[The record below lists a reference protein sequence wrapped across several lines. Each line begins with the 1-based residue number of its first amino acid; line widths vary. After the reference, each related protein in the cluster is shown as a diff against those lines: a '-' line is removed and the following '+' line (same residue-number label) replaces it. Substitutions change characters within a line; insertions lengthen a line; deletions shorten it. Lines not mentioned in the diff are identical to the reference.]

1 MIRFVNFIRM
11 KCMSNFSVVMIKL
24 VKKMVDDSTR
34 IYVRFMGTKY
44 KIDLVDP
51 DIMSIIVLINEVM
64 SRACNRHIKSDE
76 KYELTIT
83 QA

>member
-1 MIRFVNFIRM
+1 
-11 KCMSNFSVVMIKL
+11 
-24 VKKMVDDSTR
+24 MVDDFTH
-34 IYVRFMGTKY
+34 IYVRFIGTKY

-64 SRACNRHIKSDE
+64 CRACNRHIKSDE